1 MTDNFQ
7 FSVFNFQFVDTHC
20 HLYDEAFDED
30 RAAAVQRALDAG
42 VTTMLLPDID
52 STSTP
57 RLDALA
63 TQAIKQSGNQA
74 IFYRMAGLHPTSVKE
89 DYEAELQHVHDRLFN
104 SYTPTPPC
112 REGTKEPD
120 DLRSRP
126 LPAGRGAQRVG
137 WGKAFI
143 AVGEIG
149 MDLYWD
155 RTFEAQ
161 QREVLKTQLQWAVD
175 LDLPVCLHIRKA
187 HNEVFAVL
195 REMNRPSWRGVMHC
209 FGGSVQEA
217 QRALEMGFH
226 LGIGG
231 VVTFK
236 NATMADVVKA
246 VPLDRLLLET
256 DAPYLS
262 PVPHRGQRNESAYI
276 PLIAQKIADLK
287 EISLAEV
294 AAVTTASAKDLFRL

>member
-1 MTDNFQ
+1 MQ
-7 FSVFNFQFVDTHC
+7 FIDTHC

-30 RAAAVQRALDAG
+30 RDQAVARALDAG
-42 VTTMLLPDID
+42 VTTLLLPDID

-63 TQAIKQSGNQA
+63 GQYPQH
-74 IFYRMAGLHPTSVKE
+74 FRRMAGLHPTSVKE
-89 DYEAELQHVHDRLFN
+89 DYEAELQHVHNRLNN
-104 SYTPTPPC
+104 SSNSP
-112 REGTKEPD
+112 EI
-120 DLRSRP
+120 DLRSNSLNSNNSP
-126 LPAGRGAQRVG
+126 L
-137 WGKAFI
+137 KFI

-187 HNEVFAVL
+187 HNEVFSVL
-195 REMNRPSWRGVMHC
+195 RELNRPSWRGVMHC

-217 QRALEMGFH
+217 QRAIEMGFH

-236 NATMADVVKA
+236 NATMAEVVKA

-276 PLIAQKIADLK
+276 PLIAQKIADLRG
-287 EISLAEV
+287 ISLAEV
-294 AAVTTASAKDLFRL
+294 AAVTTASATALFRL